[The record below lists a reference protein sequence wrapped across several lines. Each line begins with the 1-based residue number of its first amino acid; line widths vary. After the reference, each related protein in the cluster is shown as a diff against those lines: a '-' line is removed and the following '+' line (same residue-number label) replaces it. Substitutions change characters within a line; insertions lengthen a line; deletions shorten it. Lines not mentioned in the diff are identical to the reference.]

1 MVAVVE
7 VVAAVDIDAI
17 AGGLNSRDMV
27 AVAAAVVDAY
37 TVVVVAVVFHLG
49 GLIAVHYSRCMIVV
63 EVVVI
68 VEIARVVG
76 MTENMR
82 TACKDLLVELLD
94 SQDYMMVPVSFAWTV
109 VVVMAVHSRNV
120 DYYFFVV
127 YAIVCL
133 ENVVLAVHIC

>member
-17 AGGLNSRDMV
+17 VGGLNSRDTV

-37 TVVVVAVVFHLG
+37 TVVVV
-49 GLIAVHYSRCMIVV
+49 AVHYSRCMIVV

-82 TACKDLLVELLD
+82 IVCKDLLVELLD
-94 SQDYMMVPVSFAWTV
+94 SQDYMMVPASFASTV